1 MLINMRF
8 CKKVA
13 KHTQNIDN
21 FWRTSADIKET
32 EKWKELTNLRK
43 DKEAKYTVSELEW
56 RQPVVA
62 EYLHVVVQ
70 RVVTL
75 FPHN

>member
-1 MLINMRF
+1 LYIYIQQAGKITQIVQGKTAKYLTLPVCFAKIPMYVMLINMRF

-32 EKWKELTNLRK
+32 EK
-43 DKEAKYTVSELEW
+43 
-56 RQPVVA
+56 
-62 EYLHVVVQ
+62 
-70 RVVTL
+70 
-75 FPHN
+75 